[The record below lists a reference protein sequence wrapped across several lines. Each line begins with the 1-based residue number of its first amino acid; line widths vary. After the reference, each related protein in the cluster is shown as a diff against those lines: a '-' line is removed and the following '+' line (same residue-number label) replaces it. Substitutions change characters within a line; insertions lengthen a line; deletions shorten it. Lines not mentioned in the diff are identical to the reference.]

1 MKLLYIKRCDAFNN
15 DTLGTHLGFEASFAD
30 IPIFPHG
37 LYGIVISHNAVIGKN
52 VTIYHQ
58 VTIGEGKG
66 GAPNIG
72 NGVLIGAGAK
82 IIGNVKVGD
91 GAKIGAGCVV
101 CKDVPK
107 NAVVVNGEPMIIIR
121 DKD

>member
-1 MKLLYIKRCDAFNN
+1 MKRCDAFNN
-15 DTLGTHLGFEASFAD
+15 ATTGAHNGFGATFKS
-30 IPIFPHG
+30 IPKLPHG

-58 VTIGEGKG
+58 VTIGEGHN
-66 GAPNIG
+66 GAPIIG

-91 GAKIGAGCVV
+91 GARIGAGCVIYQDIPERATV
-101 CKDVPK
+101 IASAPHVIMRKG
-107 NAVVVNGEPMIIIR
+107 N
-121 DKD
+121 

>member
-15 DTLGTHLGFEASFAD
+15 ATLGTHLGFGASFAD
-30 IPIFPHG
+30 IPHFPHG
-37 LYGIVISHNAVIGKN
+37 LYGIVISHNAAIGKN

-58 VTIGEGKG
+58 VTIEEGKG

-72 NGVLIGAGAK
+72 N
-82 IIGNVKVGD
+82 VKVGD
-91 GAKIGAGCVV
+91 GARIGAGCVV
-101 CKDVPK
+101 NKDIPE
-107 NAVVVNGEPMIIIR
+107 NAVVVPGEPKIIMR